1 MDPLRIKE
9 WFKRPYSVTITTILI
24 FVSVLYNFW
33 LYTGEW
39 LDSVLVNGLV
49 PADVTFIKTLTFI
62 LILLVTNIIYM
73 VLSRQV
79 ALSRTVENQKNQL
92 VLYEM
97 KFLDFIDN
105 VPDVAVQGFDLDG
118 KVHYW
123 NLASEKMYGY
133 TKAEVMGQK
142 ISDLIISA
150 EHVDNFESVIAYMQ
164 RDRNY
169 KQACEASFLAKD
181 GRKLPV
187 FSSYSAVPVSDE
199 KLEVF
204 SMEIDLTERKRMEQ
218 DLKDAKEV
226 AEAYSNAK
234 SKFLASMSH
243 EIRTP
248 LNSIIGFSDIL
259 TDDSF
264 ELSGEDKKRYA
275 QHISTS
281 GNHLLSIINDIL
293 DISKAEAGKMELQ
306 YEHILLPLII
316 GDVVESMTPSIAI
329 RNISIH
335 TSIEPDIEIVEVD
348 SGKLKQI
355 LFNLIGN
362 AVKFARNEGN
372 IIVRCEIIGDI
383 ICFEIE
389 DDGIGIKEEDID
401 KLFKPF
407 SQVGDHSTKDN
418 KGTGLGLSLVKEL
431 VELHK
436 GDVWVKSE
444 YEKYSIFGFSIPSH
458 RLLRVDDPAIQIR

>member
-1 MDPLRIKE
+1 
-9 WFKRPYSVTITTILI
+9 
-24 FVSVLYNFW
+24 
-33 LYTGEW
+33 
-39 LDSVLVNGLV
+39 
-49 PADVTFIKTLTFI
+49 
-62 LILLVTNIIYM
+62 
-73 VLSRQV
+73 
-79 ALSRTVENQKNQL
+79 
-92 VLYEM
+92 
-97 KFLDFIDN
+97 
-105 VPDVAVQGFDLDG
+105 
-118 KVHYW
+118 
-123 NLASEKMYGY
+123 
-133 TKAEVMGQK
+133 
-142 ISDLIISA
+142 
-150 EHVDNFESVIAYMQ
+150 
-164 RDRNY
+164 
-169 KQACEASFLAKD
+169 
-181 GRKLPV
+181 
-187 FSSYSAVPVSDE
+187 
-199 KLEVF
+199 
-204 SMEIDLTERKRMEQ
+204 
-218 DLKDAKEV
+218 
-226 AEAYSNAK
+226 
-234 SKFLASMSH
+234 MSH